1 MEDPHASN
9 VPLVEKESSSS
20 AVILP
25 AQTLLS
31 SVHYRSCN
39 NSTNTNT
46 ETTATTTG
54 SQQGADIANA
64 TATAKA
70 AEPVPLLHQLQTLP
84 LQKPNDLKQ
93 CNANYG

>member
-39 NSTNTNT
+39 NSTNTK
-46 ETTATTTG
+46 TTATTTR
-54 SQQGADIANA
+54 SQQEADSAS
-64 TATAKA
+64 ATAKA

>member
-9 VPLVEKESSSS
+9 VPLVDKESSSS

-39 NSTNTNT
+39 NSTNT

-54 SQQGADIANA
+54 SQQGADSANA
-64 TATAKA
+64 TSKA

>member
-39 NSTNTNT
+39 NSTNTK
-46 ETTATTTG
+46 TTATTTR
-54 SQQGADIANA
+54 SQQEADSASA
-64 TATAKA
+64 TV
-70 AEPVPLLHQLQTLP
+70 PVPLLHQLQTLP